1 MQINLN
7 WLTYKLRFLHT
18 ALPVTKLKWNRL
30 QVVHPA
36 NDNTLRQHPSSSVLF
51 WTSREIFLF
60 NLIVA
65 GEQVGLTFRFTNR
78 LRPNIGQT
86 EQSEVNEFQMR
97 YKKSKGVS
105 QDRPVRMTNRSGT
118 FVNGEARFGAFGLS
132 RANEG
137 GHVPK
142 RTDKRFRAI
151 GKECI
156 KFLRFNSS
164 FVTFLSFQ
172 LNDNCDIKLSK
183 IRNLPECS
191 VCSSYM
197 KFLSSD
203 VWLQRMF
210 STKVC
215 SFLKRIIFYVIRTL
229 FEMLIQF
236 LLF

>member
-1 MQINLN
+1 MHVQINLN

-97 YKKSKGVS
+97 YKKAKGW
-105 QDRPVRMTNRSGT
+105 
-118 FVNGEARFGAFGLS
+118 ARTG
-132 RANEG
+132 
-137 GHVPK
+137 
-142 RTDKRFRAI
+142 
-151 GKECI
+151 
-156 KFLRFNSS
+156 
-164 FVTFLSFQ
+164 
-172 LNDNCDIKLSK
+172 
-183 IRNLPECS
+183 
-191 VCSSYM
+191 
-197 KFLSSD
+197 
-203 VWLQRMF
+203 
-210 STKVC
+210 
-215 SFLKRIIFYVIRTL
+215 L
-229 FEMLIQF
+229 FEWRIDLERLWMERRVSAPLVCHVRTRGVTCRKEQTNVPER
-236 LLF
+236 